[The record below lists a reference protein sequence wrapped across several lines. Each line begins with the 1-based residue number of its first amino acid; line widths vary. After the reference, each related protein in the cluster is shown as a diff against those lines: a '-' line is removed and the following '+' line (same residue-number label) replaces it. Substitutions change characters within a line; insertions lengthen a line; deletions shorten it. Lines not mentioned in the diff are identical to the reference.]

1 MAIEAIAAIGAPQA
15 TAATSA
21 LPTAALSPL
30 QEPSTLFSTISD
42 QIATT
47 DQRIQAADQ
56 SVRSLAAG
64 EIEDLHG
71 VMLDLEKA
79 KLSLSLVVQVRNR
92 LLESYQEVM
101 RMQL

>member
-1 MAIEAIAAIGAPQA
+1 MAIEAIAAIGATNA